1 MAGVEVGI
9 KNLSKSFGSAN
20 IWSDVTLT
28 LPAGEVS
35 VLLGPSGTGKSVLL
49 KSIIGLLKPEKG
61 SIFIHDTDLVR
72 CSESKLY
79 EIRKLFGVLFQD
91 GALFGSM
98 NLFDNIAFPL
108 REHTRKGEK
117 EISDIVM
124 EKLDM
129 VGLSGAEDK
138 LPGEISG
145 GMKKRAGL
153 ARALVLDPEIILVDE
168 PDSGLDP
175 VRTAYLNQ
183 LIVDLNTQLDATI
196 LIVTHHLG
204 TARSLPDNI
213 GMLFRKNLIMFGPRE
228 VLLTSEEPAVQQFLQ
243 GRRVGPIGMSEEKDS
258 GQMEAEMA
266 ELKKKGGSADT
277 EESFIDPQLD
287 PSEGM
292 GERKAVQRRKDRV
305 MQVLHTLPEKAQ
317 TAILE
322 QLTDEDM
329 ERYGIS
335 KDQDRTE
342 LIEVTYNSPPSD
354 ADPFGYQA
362 MQEAEDNSMVED
374 SPAGEGEGEGD
385 KAGSG
390 DPNADAE
397 ARRAPPGPPESDE
410 PLIGVPVDDHAGG
423 TVVLPQAG
431 EHTKAEEDKVGGS
444 GEEDSGEQDA
454 DDQGDRQDSGE
465 QDSDQ
470 QDQGQQD
477 RDDDPKTEQIPAV
490 GDDSGQEDA
499 GQGSDQGASPTQDDQ
514 RTEQVAAAG
523 AAGAAASGGRHHWRE
538 DPDQDGQDGQGGGQ
552 GGLVS
557 MERRTDREGGDGQGD
572 DGQGQAQGGGQQDRP
587 APRTGRESDRSGWAQ
602 PNAGQDTAPDRGGDA
617 AGDPSAEGGPGSQ
630 EQAAPATD
638 ETGRPQGS
646 DSGIGSSSGTSGTS
660 DTSHDGQ
667 PPRGRED
674 DEGLMGGIKRM
685 FRRSA
690 S

>member
-1 MAGVEVGI
+1 MGGVEVGI
-9 KNLSKSFGSAN
+9 KNLSKSFGSSN

-98 NLFDNIAFPL
+98 NIYDNIAFPL
-108 REHTRKGEK
+108 REHTKKGES
-117 EISDIVM
+117 EIKDIVM
-124 EKLDM
+124 EKLDL
-129 VGLSGAEDK
+129 VGLGGAEDK

-213 GMLFRKNLIMFGPRE
+213 GMLFRRNLVMFGPRE
-228 VLLTSEEPAVQQFLQ
+228 VLLTSEEPVVQQFLQ

-258 GQMEAEMA
+258 AQMEAEME
-266 ELKKKGGSADT
+266 ELKKQGGSAEA
-277 EESFIDPQLD
+277 EESFIDPQLM
-287 PSEGM
+287 PTEGL
-292 GERKAVQRRKDRV
+292 GERKATQRRKDRV
-305 MQVLHTLPEKAQ
+305 MQILHTLPEKAQ

-322 QLTDEDM
+322 SLTEEDM
-329 ERYGIS
+329 QRYGIS

-342 LIEVTYNSPPSD
+342 LIEVTRDNPPED

-362 MQEAEDNSMVED
+362 MQESSSESMVEG

-397 ARRAPPGPPESDE
+397 ARRAPPDPPESDE
-410 PLIGVPVDDHAGG
+410 PLVGVPVDDYAGG

-431 EHTKAEEDKVGGS
+431 EHTKSDDDKSGASSSDDSDSEGSDGS
-444 GEEDSGEQDA
+444 GDQDT
-454 DDQGDRQDSGE
+454 
-465 QDSDQ
+465 SDQ
-470 QDQGQQD
+470 DTEVHQRPDQDQDRSEDQGQDEGAAQGQHD
-477 RDDDPKTEQIPAV
+477 EQAQESQQQGPRHAAEDDADQHTEEIPIPAQRDAD
-490 GDDSGQEDA
+490 GDGD
-499 GQGSDQGASPTQDDQ
+499 GSDEKPSPQK
-514 RTEQVAAAG
+514 
-523 AAGAAASGGRHHWRE
+523 
-538 DPDQDGQDGQGGGQ
+538 
-552 GGLVS
+552 
-557 MERRTDREGGDGQGD
+557 REGGL
-572 DGQGQAQGGGQQDRP
+572 R
-587 APRTGRESDRSGWAQ
+587 RLFHRS
-602 PNAGQDTAPDRGGDA
+602 
-617 AGDPSAEGGPGSQ
+617 
-630 EQAAPATD
+630 
-638 ETGRPQGS
+638 
-646 DSGIGSSSGTSGTS
+646 
-660 DTSHDGQ
+660 
-667 PPRGRED
+667 
-674 DEGLMGGIKRM
+674 
-685 FRRSA
+685 
-690 S
+690 